1 MYPVH
6 KKQPKG
12 DRVMQ
17 ISSVDRKNLRL
28 PAWML
33 ALSVVPYIATVVTG
47 VVGFIVSGDLPLG
60 VTFNEIT
67 PQIMSEI
74 RATWVLLNFFV
85 FIAVLNITL
94 GSIQIARA
102 IRDQKSRPWMRAALV
117 LNVVIILQSALGTVV
132 KWSVINFTEATLAAN
147 GLYSFANTLNI
158 FLSLPFLAM
167 LALCIGLAAS
177 GALRKTSMV
186 IGSVSA
192 LLFVLALFPEV
203 SKSMPPFIFGLIA
216 MPVGVGLLLKERRAV
231 MESEVAVSAI

>member
-1 MYPVH
+1 
-6 KKQPKG
+6 
-12 DRVMQ
+12 MQ
-17 ISSVDRKNLRL
+17 SLSIARKNLRL

-33 ALSVVPYIATVVTG
+33 ALSVVPYIATILTG
-47 VVGFIVSGDLPLG
+47 VIGFIVSGDLPLG

-74 RATWVLLNFFV
+74 RVTWVLLNFFV
-85 FIAVLNITL
+85 FIAMLNISL
-94 GSIQIARA
+94 GSIQIALA
-102 IRDQKSRPWMRAALV
+102 IQDQKARFWMRAALV
-117 LNVVIILQSALGTVV
+117 LNVVIILQGAVGTVA

-177 GALRKTSMV
+177 GALRKTSMM

-203 SKSMPPFIFGLIA
+203 SKSMPPFIFGLVA
-216 MPVGVGLLLKERRAV
+216 MPVGIGLLLKDRRAV
-231 MESEVAVSAI
+231 MKSKVAVTGI